1 MKFEE
6 MTPERQVRTLR
17 VLEIFQML
25 TTALTFT
32 GASSM
37 EIMAVIELFR
47 LKLPAPCC
55 EQHGTEAREIA
66 AFLDAELQALLLKGE
81 APEATQAGAWA

>member
-6 MTPERQVRTLR
+6 LTPERQVRTLR
-17 VLEIFQML
+17 VMEIFQL
-25 TTALTFT
+25 RTTALTFT

-47 LKLPAPCC
+47 LKLPTPCC

-81 APEATQAGAWA
+81 TSEATQPGARA